1 MSARSGHFLV
11 VVSLLLAL
19 TAGPALA
26 SAPHALLIAGAQ
38 TGSALVVVGERGTLL
53 RSEDHAQTWV
63 SVPSGVESMLTGV
76 SFAPDSERGWAV
88 GHNGVILTTAD
99 GGRTWERQ
107 RKDGATEDAFLDVLA
122 LDAQHVI
129 AVGAYGLFAE
139 THDGGVTWTTR
150 AISEADSH
158 LNRLTRAPGGALYL
172 AGEAG
177 TLLAS
182 SDQGAS
188 WQPLASP
195 YAGSLYGVTALDER
209 TLVAYGLQGHVFRSD
224 DAGASWTELPS
235 TSSGLVSSALP
246 LRDGTLVFAGSGRP
260 LNISRDAART
270 LQPIDAPLS
279 GAIAALLEL
288 PDQNLLTLGEAGART
303 VSLAPAP

>member
-11 VVSLLLAL
+11 VASLLLAF
-19 TAGPALA
+19 TARPALA
-26 SAPHALLIAGAQ
+26 SAPQALLIAGAKA
-38 TGSALVVVGERGTLL
+38 GSALAVVGERGTIL
-53 RSEDHAQTWV
+53 RSEDHARTWAP
-63 SVPSGVESMLTGV
+63 VPSGVESMLTGV
-76 SFAPDSERGWAV
+76 SFAPDSEHGWAV
-88 GHNGVILTTAD
+88 GHHGVVLTTAD

-107 RKDGATEDAFLDVLA
+107 RKDGVAEDSFLDVLA

-139 THDGGVTWTTR
+139 THNGGTTWTTR
-150 AISEADSH
+150 SISEADFH

-182 SDQGAS
+182 SDQGAT

-195 YAGSLYGVTALDER
+195 YAGSLYGVTALDDR

-224 DAGASWTELPS
+224 DAGATWTELPS
-235 TSSGLVSSALP
+235 TSSGLVSAALS
-246 LRDGTLVFAGSGRP
+246 LGDGTLVFAGSGRP
-260 LNISRDAART
+260 LNVSRDAARS
-270 LQPIDAPLS
+270 LQPIDVPLS
-279 GAIAALLEL
+279 GAIAALVEL
-288 PDQNLLTLGEAGART
+288 PDRNLLTLGEAGARVVNLT
-303 VSLAPAP
+303 PAP